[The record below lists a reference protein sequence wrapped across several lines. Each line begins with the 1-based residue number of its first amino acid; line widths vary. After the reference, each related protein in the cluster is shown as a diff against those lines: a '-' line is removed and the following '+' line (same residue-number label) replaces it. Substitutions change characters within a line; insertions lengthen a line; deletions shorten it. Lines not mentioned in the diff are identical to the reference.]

1 MTEPGLRF
9 LDIPE
14 IEEAG
19 RHFRLAIVVDT
30 DRLLCLT
37 GTQLVDRVISRAS
50 SM

>member
-19 RHFRLAIVVDT
+19 RHFRLTIVANT
-30 DRLLCLT
+30 NRLLRLT
-37 GTQLVDRVISRAS
+37 GTQLVDGVISCTS